1 MKDNL
6 RKSHVLVIMKNNPKI
21 LLSLSSYKL
30 HTIQMKIVHLLQAKI
45 NLYLF
50 EMIVKNFQ
58 KQNMYDIHVV
68 KTNFFLIDIQMIV
81 VNNLNKL
88 IYNFKAVKKLKLI
101 IINTHIKDKYVKK
114 KRINKQVKST

>member
-21 LLSLSSYKL
+21 LLSLSSYKQ
-30 HTIQMKIVHLLQAKI
+30 HTIQMKIVHLLQAKR

-50 EMIVKNFQ
+50 EMNVKNFQ

-88 IYNFKAVKKLKLI
+88 IYNFKAVKKLNLI
-101 IINTHIKDKYVKK
+101 ILQIKNFHIKDKYVKI
-114 KRINKQVKST
+114 KRI